1 MDIDE
6 FIDYLKRKAA
16 EQGTQR
22 QYAESLG
29 VSEAYLSDVLNGRRE
44 PGQKLLDAV
53 GFERVALYR
62 RKVTQ

>member
-44 PGQKLLDAV
+44 PGQCRGGSAAAGVCHEALAD
-53 GFERVALYR
+53 ER
-62 RKVTQ
+62 